1 MSRARIGRAAVGAAL
16 GTALAGLLAACV
28 PMGSNVD
35 PLSAVER
42 EQVGLPVLDLHW
54 KVLVSDHGREAKPQ
68 EFAGVA
74 VGQGVGDDERLY
86 LGSHDGVFYALHART
101 GRVLWKTAL
110 GSVSSRPI
118 VDRGRI
124 FVGTDDGF
132 MTCLDTS
139 GGEVIWRYATRGPI
153 FESPT
158 LAGDV
163 LYFSN
168 EADQVYALEAQTG
181 KFRWQYKGET
191 PDEYTLRGHAGVA
204 VDGDLVF
211 TGFANGN
218 MVALRAATGSVAW
231 MASLRGDADRFVD
244 MDSTPV
250 VEGDLVYA
258 TSSAGG
264 VYALDKTT
272 GLVRWRLPIENAGGL
287 AAEHD
292 RLYVAAAE
300 KGIFAID
307 RSGNIVWRQ
316 GTRGGGEPALPIVS
330 GNYLVYTL
338 SEDGV
343 FVADKHNGTVHQYFQ
358 PGDGVSSTPTIE
370 GDRMFILSNGGYLYA
385 LGITAFE

>member
-1 MSRARIGRAAVGAAL
+1 MSRASILGAGL
-16 GTALAGLLAACV
+16 VLLAACV

-42 EQVGLPVLDLHW
+42 EQVGLPVLNLYW
-54 KVLVSDHGREAKPQ
+54 KVLVSDHGREPKPQ
-68 EFAGVA
+68 EFASPA
-74 VGQGVGDDERLY
+74 VGQGIGDDERLY

-101 GRVLWKTAL
+101 GRVLWKNKL

-139 GGEVIWRYATRGPI
+139 GGEVLWRYATRGPI
-153 FESPT
+153 LESPT
-158 LAGDV
+158 LVGEV
-163 LYFSN
+163 LFFSN

-181 KFRWQYKGET
+181 KFRWQYKGES
-191 PDEYTLRGHAGVA
+191 PEEYTLRGHAGVA

-211 TGFANGN
+211 TGFSNGN
-218 MVALRAATGSVAW
+218 MVALRAGTGSVAW
-231 MASLRGDADRFVD
+231 MASLRGESERFVD

-250 VEGDLVYA
+250 VEGELIYA
-258 TSSAGG
+258 TSSSGG
-264 VYALDKTT
+264 VYALDKLT

-287 AAEHD
+287 ATESD

-300 KGIFAID
+300 QGIFAID
-307 RSGNIVWRQ
+307 PSGNIVWRQ
-316 GTRGGGEPALPIVS
+316 GTRGGGEPAQPVIS
-330 GNYLVYTL
+330 GDYLIYTL

-343 FVADKHNGTVHQYFQ
+343 YVADKRTGVVHQFFQ
-358 PGDGVSSTPTIE
+358 PGDGVSGAPTV
-370 GDRMFILSNGGYLYA
+370 DDNRMYVLSNGGYLYA
-385 LGITAFE
+385 FGLTYFE